1 MIFCA
6 RATRGLQRPSHGLM
20 ARPGKSIAKHSEG
33 RAGEKYLPVGGRVR
47 KSRAVEDQSVPIP
60 EEITSEPG
68 RIIRGLAHGRS
79 ETNTC
84 ALYWLLGLLIGFC
97 HVNVSHTSATG

>member
-6 RATRGLQRPSHGLM
+6 RTKRGLQRPSHGLM
-20 ARPGKSIAKHSEG
+20 ARLGV
-33 RAGEKYLPVGGRVR
+33 PVCGQVR
-47 KSRAVEDQSVPIP
+47 KLRAVEDQSAPIS
-60 EEITSEPG
+60 EEITSESG

-97 HVNVSHTSATG
+97 YVNVSHTSATG